1 MKPSGNLSS
10 KKPSNK
16 PQLIPMSSMVE
27 ELSNIEGKKI
37 VDTLNQIK
45 AGTSKSFDSM
55 DDYLT
60 LLGGKGKGYVADYVK
75 ENQNQIYTTQGLI
88 EASKKARAA
97 QIDHNNTI
105 KQSTIA
111 YKAASLAKKSF
122 AMIGNI
128 AATLAIGK
136 AVEFVIGTVYQMVQA
151 QERMQ
156 EKANE
161 LGTGLKNNSSSIEEY
176 KKKITELQNTI
187 NDSSSSFSEVQ
198 QARVDLMGVQD
209 ELIEKFGTERDAID
223 TITTAINTQAD
234 ALDNLSRR
242 EYFKAKTAFNE
253 KSSGEKI
260 SDWLS
265 FGSTNNEQIRSKM
278 DKMASEMNFSH
289 FNFSVTGNE
298 ELDEIISKIY
308 GLKISDDM
316 YGDGRH
322 FSISGS
328 LSEISEKLYEI
339 QSLSSN
345 FDVSTKFEN
354 EFTKVSNSVSTAVSS
369 YLDLYNQYLLWEK
382 ILNDSPD
389 NVYKDKFDAV
399 NDAKAAYD
407 KAAASN
413 DAAAVSRA
421 ADDFYKTL
429 SDAADTAMANGE
441 KSVSDYFINMHPALR
456 QGFEEWSLKLDLAD
470 NVEVDGGRLADK
482 VKGIL
487 QGLDG
492 MSKEEILRIDLRT
505 DGEQLKQGYVELSA
519 LAEGYHLDLEQFLPI
534 LEQVG
539 MVESELRKSVKD
551 KFKDPATAAAGSS
564 VLLDEVGKK
573 ELYDWIDTLSEEDLK
588 LLIDNVEIDPNAS
601 KGEVESALAEMRI
614 TAKNSDP
621 ITFETMMAD
630 AGEDNFSETLDKY
643 QSNVEGLKS
652 SLDKLKSGTMS
663 QNEIVDLI
671 QQFPQLAYETDNLQ
685 YAVEKLLDTS
695 ENTILDS
702 LNKQIVELVR
712 NGHDASGLVHLRD
725 SIKGL
730 TNDTANL
737 VTQYQRWKEAQSTV
751 NDGDVY
757 VDMVEGLKKAKEL
770 YDDGLVGTDDFKT
783 FASMMSPSGADD
795 PGNFIENY
803 KNLKKYF
810 DSDTSRGV
818 EKFLDSLSKKTDK
831 AGNAFAKF
839 NSKTNEWTVNIS
851 DTKEAAKSIGMG
863 MEPFEAMLKRLNDYG
878 FDIDIVGNF
887 AEASDR
893 VDKLQTKLDEL
904 NADPNV
910 DSSEIKQAELE
921 LNKAKK
927 AMDSL
932 AKDETIE
939 IDVGITKAKE
949 QIAEIDRLMGEIKSG
964 RLSIDNSDEVLQA
977 MQLQKQKIAEDAGFE
992 LEIDT
997 DASQKNLD
1005 RTKESVSEIIE
1016 LTKEAAKQ
1024 AIGDLGASKETIP
1037 AIKNII
1043 SLLQQ
1048 ADNFVFKDK
1057 LINFL
1062 VRTTEI
1068 ADNQQT
1074 ASQNTPKKSF
1084 VQNAMDLFN
1093 RFKGDAKVDGN
1104 VSKSGFRVLRGN
1116 AGNAFA
1122 DGLKNKD
1129 SLIGELGEELLVRNG
1144 QWHIMGEHGAEKFE
1158 YKKGDI
1164 IFNSRQTKEL
1174 LDKGY
1179 TTSRGRA
1186 LADGNAYAY
1195 AGGGGMFGA
1204 GGSNSAS
1211 QTSSKKSKK
1220 SEKKAG
1226 EAKESTDSFFDW
1238 IEVRMSR
1245 LEKKVQRSV
1254 DNIERYVS
1262 EAGRRKYASE
1272 SIKNQTKVLET
1283 AQAAYDRYMK
1293 QADGVNLSQP
1303 WRDRVHSGTID
1314 ISSIS
1319 DEKLSKA
1326 ISDYQQWYD
1335 KAQDMNDAIMTSKD
1349 KLTELSQSLASIRWD
1364 KAAEKV
1370 ENYESQI
1377 DILNARLKNTAS
1389 YTNQNKLLDASI
1401 KEYDKSIK
1409 AKRSAVKNTE
1419 SDKLSIFDKIKK
1431 GNRRYNSDGT
1441 IKESGIVDEK
1451 QLAYIKQ
1458 YNAYAKQ
1465 LKKNTV
1471 ELAIAEEEYKRTL
1484 AETAKQQFDNIQSYF
1499 ENKEKINSDKQ
1510 SLIQSDIDNAI
1521 EQGLK
1526 AGEAAYKKLIEL
1538 NESELSRQKELKQK
1552 LSQELNESVKSGSI
1566 KEYSQEWYDMSESI
1580 LDTQNSVKELERQT
1594 ISFNNSLRQIK
1605 WDAFDNLISKMD
1617 APLKESNFLI
1627 DLLKSKD
1634 VYDDLGE
1641 LTEAGIATM
1650 GQHALNFDIYFSKS
1664 EEIKKALAELDEG
1677 STDQN
1682 VINRRKELL
1691 ELQQQSISSALSEKQ
1706 AMIDLAKEGVRA
1718 EIDVYSEL
1726 ISKKKEALDK
1736 EKELNDYQKN
1746 ISNQKREVLRIEKQL
1761 LALEAD
1767 DSDEAKKKRRELN
1780 AQLAELKDKLA
1791 DTEYDKNVENQKE
1804 ALDKELENYKESM
1817 EDYMEDGEQLFEDAL
1832 DKVNSNSAQIGN
1844 TIKDA
1849 SKEVG
1854 YEISRNITD
1863 AWKNAGNAVTDYSKT
1878 FTNKSV
1884 GILNSIAGI
1893 KLEWENALAAYES
1906 YASATV
1912 NGTVKDYT
1920 ASTGTNTDKGNSSN
1934 NSSNNS
1940 TDGIVN
1946 ESINNAAN
1954 GIVNGT
1960 TARIASILGSNT
1972 VSKSPAGNSKL
1983 NRYVT
1988 GRGYA
1993 PLSFDKMVSLAN
2005 ALGLG
2010 HIKSRRDVEGDND
2023 LANSNREDLLNAL
2036 KKAGFSRGGSVK
2048 LNKVIHENG
2057 DDGIATLK
2065 VGEEVL
2071 TKEKVEKLSDA
2082 AETVGKTP
2090 RIPDEY
2096 FKNAGFIKSGSEWI
2110 VPDIQSLFSTHPQLS
2125 GQKNILDAMNNTT
2138 LKEQMKNME
2147 KMFGFNKQP
2156 MSPTVKPMVPIN
2168 NENHFDLTL
2177 NCPNVIDTNTFAA
2190 ELKKPRIQSI
2200 VQAIVYDEVLGYPSL
2215 RVLNM

>member
-1 MKPSGNLSS
+1 MTPSGKLSS

-16 PQLIPMSSMVE
+16 PQLIPTSSMVE
-27 ELSNIEGKKI
+27 ELSDIKSKKI

-45 AGTSKSFDSM
+45 AGTSKSFNTM
-55 DDYLT
+55 DDYFTSLE
-60 LLGGKGKGYVADYVK
+60 KGKGYVADYVK

-111 YKAASLAKKSF
+111 YKAAGLAKKSF

-136 AVEFVIGTVYQMVQA
+136 AVEVVIGTVYEMMHA

-161 LGTGLKNNSSSIEEY
+161 LGTGLKNSSSSIEEY

-234 ALDNLSRR
+234 ALDNLSSR

-265 FGSTNNEQIRSKM
+265 FGSINNEQIRSKM

-298 ELDEIISKIY
+298 ELDQIISKIY

-316 YGDGRH
+316 YGGGRH

-369 YLDLYNQYLLWEK
+369 CQDLYNQYILWEK

-413 DAAAVSRA
+413 DAAAASKA
-421 ADDFYKTL
+421 ADDFYNTL

-441 KSVSDYFINMHPALR
+441 KSVSDYFINMHPALK
-456 QGFEEWSLKLDLAD
+456 QGFKEWSLKLDLAD

-492 MSKEEILRIDLRT
+492 MSKEEILRVDLRT
-505 DGEQLKQGYVELSA
+505 DSEQLKQGYVELSA

-534 LEQVG
+534 LEQAG
-539 MVESELRKSVKD
+539 MVESELRKSVKA
-551 KFKDPATAAAGSS
+551 KFKDPAALAGSS
-564 VLLDEVGKK
+564 VLLDEIGKK

-601 KGEVESALAEMRI
+601 KGEVEAALAEMRI

-630 AGEDNFSETLDKY
+630 AEEDNFSETLDKY
-643 QSNVEGLKS
+643 QSNVESLKS
-652 SLDKLKSGTMS
+652 ALDKLKSGTMS

-685 YAVEKLLDTS
+685 YAVERLLDTS

-730 TNDTANL
+730 TNDTASL

-964 RLSIDNSDEVLQA
+964 RLSIDNSDEVMQA

-1005 RTKESVSEIIE
+1005 KTKESVGEIIE

-1024 AIGDLGASKETIP
+1024 AIGDLGAAKETIP

-1068 ADNQQT
+1068 ADSQQT
-1074 ASQNTPKKSF
+1074 ASQSTPKKSF

-1116 AGNAFA
+1116 TGNAFA

-1144 QWHIMGEHGAEKFE
+1144 QWHIMGEHGAEKFD

-1204 GGSNSAS
+1204 GGSNSTS

-1226 EAKESTDSFFDW
+1226 EAKESADSFFDW

-1283 AQAAYDRYMK
+1283 AQAAYDRYMN
-1293 QADGVNLSQP
+1293 QADGVNLSQS
-1303 WRDRVHSGTID
+1303 WRDRVHSGAID

-1335 KAQDMNDAIMTSKD
+1335 KAQDMNDTIMASKD

-1510 SLIQSDIDNAI
+1510 SLIQSDIDLAT
-1521 EQGLK
+1521 EKG
-1526 AGEAAYKKLIEL
+1526 YKSGTEFYNKLIEL

-1594 ISFNNSLRQIK
+1594 ISFSNSLRQIK
-1605 WDAFDNLISKMD
+1605 WDAFDGLLDKFDSIVS
-1617 APLKESNFLI
+1617 ESEFLI
-1627 DLLKSKD
+1627 QLLSNDKL
-1634 VYDDLGE
+1634 VNDDGS
-1641 LTEAGIATM
+1641 LTNSGIATM
-1650 GQHALNFDIYFSKS
+1650 GQHALNFDTYFAKA
-1664 EEIKKALAELDEG
+1664 EEAKKALSELDED

-1691 ELQQQSISSALSEKQ
+1691 ELQQQSISSALSEKH
-1706 AMIDLAKEGVRA
+1706 AMIDLAKEGIQA
-1718 EIDVYSEL
+1718 EIDAFSEL

-1746 ISNQKREVLRIEKQL
+1746 ISNQKKEILRIEKQL
-1761 LALEAD
+1761 NALESD

-1832 DKVNSNSAQIGN
+1832 DKVNSNSTQIGN

-1854 YEISRNITD
+1854 YEISRSIAD

-1884 GILNSIAGI
+1884 SILNSIAGI
-1893 KLEWENALAAYES
+1893 RLEWENALAAYES

-1972 VSKSPAGNSKL
+1972 VSKSPSGNSKL

-2048 LNKVIHENG
+2048 SLNKVIHENG

-2110 VPDIQSLFSTHPQLS
+2110 VPDTQNLFSTHPQLS

-2156 MSPTVKPMVPIN
+2156 MNPAVKPMVPIN